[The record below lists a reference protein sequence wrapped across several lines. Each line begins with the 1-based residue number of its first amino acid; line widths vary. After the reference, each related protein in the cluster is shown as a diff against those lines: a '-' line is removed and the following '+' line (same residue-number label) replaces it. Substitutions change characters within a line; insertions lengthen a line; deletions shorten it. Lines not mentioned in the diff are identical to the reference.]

1 MIAEPPVRQNLAPRE
16 RFGRHRHERA
26 YVALVL
32 RGGYHEAGEAGRRRL
47 VAGDVAIH
55 EMFDGHLNAV
65 APTGAVVLN
74 LEVGGLAGGFAT
86 IADPDAVARLAERD
100 AIAAGALLRASLVP
114 ITPQALDWPDLL
126 ARDLAADPGLALGD
140 WARAQGLAAET
151 LSRGFGRAFGI
162 SPKRFRY
169 EGRARTALR
178 AVIAAAA
185 PLADLALEAGFADQ
199 AHMSRAVSDLT
210 GHAPGVWRRGSSGCK
225 TAA

>member
-1 MIAEPPVRQNLAPRE
+1 MAAEPPVLQSLAPRE
-16 RFGRHRHERA
+16 RFGRHRHQRP

-32 RGGYHEAGEAGRRRL
+32 SGGYEEAGEAGRRRL
-47 VAGDVAIH
+47 GPGDVAIH
-55 EMFDGHLNAV
+55 EMFGGHLNAV
-65 APTGAVVLN
+65 APTGARVLN
-74 LEVGGLAGGFAT
+74 LETGGLPGGFAA

-100 AIAAGALLRASLVP
+100 AVAAANLLRANLVP
-114 ITPQALDWPDLL
+114 LAAQELDWPDLL
-126 ARDLAADPGLALGD
+126 ARDLADDPGLALGD
-140 WARAQGLAAET
+140 WARARGLAAET

-169 EGRARTALR
+169 EGRARAALR
-178 AVIAAAA
+178 AVMAGGA

-210 GHAPGVWRRGSSGCK
+210 GLAPGAWRRWSSGCK

>member
-1 MIAEPPVRQNLAPRE
+1 MAAEPPVLQSLAPRE
-16 RFGRHRHERA
+16 RFGRHRHQRP

-32 RGGYHEAGEAGRRRL
+32 SGGYEEAGEAGRRRL
-47 VAGDVAIH
+47 GPGDVAIH
-55 EMFDGHLNAV
+55 EMFGGHLNAV
-65 APTGAVVLN
+65 APTGARVLN
-74 LEVGGLAGGFAT
+74 LETGGLPGGFAA

-100 AIAAGALLRASLVP
+100 AVAAANLLRANLVP
-114 ITPQALDWPDLL
+114 LAAQEMDWPDLL

-140 WARAQGLAAET
+140 WARARGLAAET

-169 EGRARTALR
+169 EGRARAALR
-178 AVIAAAA
+178 AVMAGAA

-210 GHAPGVWRRGSSGCK
+210 GLAPGAWRRWSSGCK

>member
-1 MIAEPPVRQNLAPRE
+1 MVAEPPVRQCLAPRE

-32 RGGYHEAGEAGRRRL
+32 RGGYEEAGEAGRRRL

-65 APTGAVVLN
+65 DRTGAVVLN
-74 LEVGGLAGGFAT
+74 LETGGLPGGFAT

-100 AIAAGALLRASLVP
+100 AAAAAGLLRAGLVP
-114 ITPQALDWPDLL
+114 MAAQTLDWPDLL
-126 ARDLAADPGLALGD
+126 ARDLAADPDLALGD
-140 WARAQGLAAET
+140 WARARGLAAET
-151 LSRGFGRAFGI
+151 LSRGFGRAFGV

-169 EGRARTALR
+169 EGRARAALR
-178 AVIAAAA
+178 AVIGGAA
-185 PLADLALEAGFADQ
+185 PLAGLALDAGFADQ

-210 GHAPGVWRRGSSGCK
+210 GHAPGAWRRWSSGCK

>member
-1 MIAEPPVRQNLAPRE
+1 MVAEPPVRQNLAPHE

-32 RGGYHEAGEAGRRRL
+32 RGGYEEAGEAGRRRL
-47 VAGDVAIH
+47 AAGDVAIH

-65 APTGAVVLN
+65 APSGAVVLN
-74 LEVGGLAGGFAT
+74 LELGGLIGGFGR

-100 AIAAGALLRASLVP
+100 AFAAGTLLRANLVP
-114 ITPQALDWPDLL
+114 MAAEALDWPDLL
-126 ARDLAADPGLALGD
+126 ARDLAADPDLALRD
-140 WARAQGLAAET
+140 WARDRGLAAET

-169 EGRARTALR
+169 EGRARAALR
-178 AVIAAAA
+178 GVVGGAA

-210 GHAPGVWRRGSSGCK
+210 GHAPGAWRRGSSGCK